1 MAANGENQRERMRE
15 RPRKGGKPMSKSFVN
30 KALLGGAVAAGAA
43 VWAIAPRTFSDKR
56 RNYVPSIPDVW
67 YAHRGLHDAGSGLTA
82 QYANESGEYVALAR
96 RCALRAGYGTADFS
110 GSIAPENSLAAFAAA
125 CEAGFGIELDV
136 QLTKDG
142 RVVVVHDDNLLRVAG
157 DPRKIADLTYEE
169 LSRIPLFPAPA
180 KPGDAEAAPVADPVA
195 AAQFAP
201 QGYYQHVPLFVD
213 VLRVI
218 AGRVPVIVEYK
229 FTDNAAWGERADELM
244 EKGDQLLQ
252 AYDGPYV
259 IESFHPGAVNW
270 YKEHRPE
277 VCRGQ
282 LAEPASLTGTGAK
295 EWLAGLLA
303 FDWISR
309 PDFVAFDWHGGPSPQ
324 LRAAR
329 WMGAIPV
336 SWTVRSADELAEC
349 DQYFDRHIFESFVPN
364 SK

>member
-1 MAANGENQRERMRE
+1 MG
-15 RPRKGGKPMSKSFVN
+15 KHVGGKLVL
-30 KALLGGAVAAGAA
+30 AGAVAAGAA
-43 VWAIAPRTFSDKR
+43 VWAIKPRSFSDKQR
-56 RNYVPSIPDVW
+56 HFVPSVPDVW
-67 YAHRGLHDAGSGLTA
+67 YAHRGLHDAGSGLTPE
-82 QYANESGEYVALAR
+82 YAAHSGEYVALAR

-201 QGYYQHVPLFVD
+201 QSYYQHVPLFVD

-259 IESFHPGAVNW
+259 IVPSG
-270 YKEHRPE
+270 
-277 VCRGQ
+277 RGQ
-282 LAEPASLTGTGAK
+282 LVQGAPSGGVPRPVGRAGVAHRYRGQGVAGRAVGVRLDLPSGLRGVRLAWRPLSAAAGRTLDGRGTGVVD
-295 EWLAGLLA
+295 G
-303 FDWISR
+303 SQRGRTRRMR
-309 PDFVAFDWHGGPSPQ
+309 PVFRPPH
-324 LRAAR
+324 LR
-329 WMGAIPV
+329 V
-336 SWTVRSADELAEC
+336 VRSG
-349 DQYFDRHIFESFVPN
+349 
-364 SK
+364 

>member
-1 MAANGENQRERMRE
+1 MG
-15 RPRKGGKPMSKSFVN
+15 KHVGGKLVL
-30 KALLGGAVAAGAA
+30 AGAVAAGAA
-43 VWAIAPRTFSDKR
+43 VWAIKPRSFSDKQR
-56 RNYVPSIPDVW
+56 HFVPSVPDVW
-67 YAHRGLHDAGSGLTA
+67 YAHRGLHDAGSGLTPE
-82 QYANESGEYVALAR
+82 YAAHSGEYVALAR

-244 EKGDQLLQ
+244 EDVIQGLELLF
-252 AYDGPYV
+252 G
-259 IESFHPGAVNW
+259 
-270 YKEHRPE
+270 R
-277 VCRGQ
+277 R
-282 LAEPASLTGTGAK
+282 
-295 EWLAGLLA
+295 
-303 FDWISR
+303 
-309 PDFVAFDWHGGPSPQ
+309 
-324 LRAAR
+324 
-329 WMGAIPV
+329 
-336 SWTVRSADELAEC
+336 
-349 DQYFDRHIFESFVPN
+349 
-364 SK
+364 

>member
-1 MAANGENQRERMRE
+1 MG
-15 RPRKGGKPMSKSFVN
+15 KHVGGKLVL
-30 KALLGGAVAAGAA
+30 AGAVAAGAA
-43 VWAIAPRTFSDKR
+43 VWAIKPRSFSDKQR
-56 RNYVPSIPDVW
+56 HFAPSVPDVW
-67 YAHRGLHDAGSGLTA
+67 YAHRGLHDAGSGLTPE
-82 QYANESGEYVALAR
+82 YAAHSGEYVALAR

-252 AYDGPYV
+252 A
-259 IESFHPGAVNW
+259 
-270 YKEHRPE
+270 
-277 VCRGQ
+277 
-282 LAEPASLTGTGAK
+282 LSL
-295 EWLAGLLA
+295 
-303 FDWISR
+303 I
-309 PDFVAFDWHGGPSPQ
+309 
-324 LRAAR
+324 
-329 WMGAIPV
+329 
-336 SWTVRSADELAEC
+336 
-349 DQYFDRHIFESFVPN
+349 HI
-364 SK
+364 